1 MPPPEKTFVLKH
13 VFKNVSEM
21 EEKVY
26 YDSKEEKHFGVP
38 WKIYTIRRGN
48 LFGIDL
54 NCSWKSDE
62 KWSIQ
67 TSSDV
72 KLLSVN
78 GPKMIK
84 SGFAITINRFTS
96 RGYCKYIE
104 WDKMKEDYVI
114 DDCISVEICVKIRKM
129 TGIKLRK
136 FDKSNMQF
144 SDVVLIAENQKFYVS
159 KLYLASQST
168 YFDSLL
174 LGNFEESK
182 KSEIEI
188 KDIKAED
195 FQKFL
200 ELLYGESSIDESTI
214 DGILHLADMCD
225 AELAIRKCEKFL
237 MENSEKTLK
246 EKLKLAHRYNLK
258 NLQNKCMFK
267 ITTVSEISSVISH
280 DVNEMDPSVVLELL
294 QKSISLHKKFEL
306 FFSHVSKAL

>member
-1 MPPPEKTFVLKH
+1 MPAPEKTFVLKH
-13 VFKNVSEM
+13 VFKNISEM

-62 KWSIQ
+62 KWAIQ

-129 TGIKLRK
+129 TGIKFRN
-136 FDKSNMQF
+136 FDESNKQF
-144 SDVVLIAENQKFYVS
+144 SDVVLI
-159 KLYLASQST
+159 YLASQST
-168 YFDSLL
+168 YFNSLL
-174 LGNFEESK
+174 LGKFEESE

-188 KDIKAED
+188 KDIKAAD

-200 ELLYGESSIDESTI
+200 ELLYGESAIDESTI

-237 MENSEKTLK
+237 MEYSEKTMK

-258 NLQNKCMFK
+258 NLQNKCMSK